1 MIPKLILVTGVV
13 FIFGSACTHDV
24 YIRSNP
30 AGAKIYV
37 NDEFIGK
44 SPAVYE
50 ESIGAREKVEVRAE
64 KEGFAT
70 KTIVL
75 EKSKWAV
82 PQMLASIGG
91 CVCGGLCCGT
101 VVGGGVSDDLGPLA
115 LLGGLP
121 ALSGLYFARQSDDN
135 LYLKL
140 SSSKTPKFKKRVPD
154 KKSLPDKAVEA
165 TSKELQEEQ
174 SGVRPLPSGYTY

>member
-1 MIPKLILVTGVV
+1 MIPRLILFIGVV

-50 ESIGAREKVEVRAE
+50 ESIGARETVEVRAE

-70 KTIVL
+70 KTMVL
-75 EKSKWAV
+75 EKSIPCKLV
-82 PQMLASIGG
+82 HTDNLASH
-91 CVCGGLCCGT
+91 
-101 VVGGGVSDDLGPLA
+101 PL
-115 LLGGLP
+115 
-121 ALSGLYFARQSDDN
+121 FHH
-135 LYLKL
+135 
-140 SSSKTPKFKKRVPD
+140 TF
-154 KKSLPDKAVEA
+154 
-165 TSKELQEEQ
+165 
-174 SGVRPLPSGYTY
+174 